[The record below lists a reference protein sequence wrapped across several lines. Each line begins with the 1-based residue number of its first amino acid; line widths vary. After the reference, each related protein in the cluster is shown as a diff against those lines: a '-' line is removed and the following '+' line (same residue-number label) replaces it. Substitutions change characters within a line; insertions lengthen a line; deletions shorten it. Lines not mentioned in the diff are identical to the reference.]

1 MSHHLLKERKTMLK
15 AYKFRIYPNQTQAEL
30 IVKTMGSVRYFW
42 NKQVEIF
49 NSYNKDTNPLLIFP
63 TSTAMR
69 NELSWMKDVSAAAI
83 QQKAIDFKAFKT
95 QYFSKDRKKGV
106 GRAQFKKKGNHESF
120 RLPHPKFSL
129 NQELG
134 TIRLEKIGQVKIT
147 LDRIIPIEAQF
158 MSVTVSMNTSKQLFA
173 SVLVKQE
180 IDPLEKTEKTIG
192 IDVGIKEFLV
202 QSDGAVVTNP
212 KYFRKNQAKFKRMQR
227 RLNKKK
233 KGSSRRKKAK
243 LKVAKLHQK
252 TANQRDFFL
261 HNVSTAIIKNY
272 DIIGIEDLNVA
283 GMVKNHKL
291 AKSISDASFSKF
303 KLMLE
308 YKANWYGK
316 KVVKIDTFFP
326 SSKTC
331 SSCGAIKQ
339 DLTLKDRV
347 YECACCGLSMDRD
360 HNAAINIK
368 NEALRVS
375 NAIRA

>member
-1 MSHHLLKERKTMLK
+1 MLK
-15 AYKFRIYPNQTQAEL
+15 AYKFRIYPNKTQGEL
-30 IVKTMGSVRYFW
+30 IAKTLGSVRYFW

-49 NSYNKDTNPLLIFP
+49 NSYDKETNPLLIFP
-63 TSTAMR
+63 TSTAIR
-69 NELSWMKDVSAAAI
+69 NDLSWMKEVSAAAI
-83 QQKAIDFKAFKT
+83 QQKEMDFKSFKA
-95 QYFSKDRKKGV
+95 QRFSKDRKKALGNP
-106 GRAQFKKKGNHESF
+106 QFKKRGQHESF
-120 RLPHPKFSL
+120 RLPYPKFNL
-129 NQELG
+129 NQALG

-147 LDRIIPIEAQF
+147 LDRTIPIEAKF

-173 SVLVKQE
+173 SVLVEQKMEQ
-180 IDPLEKTEKTIG
+180 LEKTEKIIG

-202 QSDGAVVTNP
+202 QSDGVVVTNP
-212 KYFRKNQAKFKRMQR
+212 KYFRKNQAKLKGMQQ

-233 KGSSRRKKAK
+233 KGSTRRKKAK

-261 HNVSTAIIKNY
+261 HNISTSIVKDN

-283 GMVKNHKL
+283 GMVKNRKL

-308 YKANWYGK
+308 YKAEWYGK
-316 KVVKIDTFFP
+316 KVVKIGRFFP

-331 SSCGAIKQ
+331 SSCGALKQ
-339 DLTLKDRV
+339 DLTLNDRV
-347 YECACCGLSMDRD
+347 YECACCGLSLDRD
-360 HNAAINIK
+360 HNAALNIK

>member
-1 MSHHLLKERKTMLK
+1 MKE
-15 AYKFRIYPNQTQAEL
+15 
-30 IVKTMGSVRYFW
+30 
-42 NKQVEIF
+42 
-49 NSYNKDTNPLLIFP
+49 
-63 TSTAMR
+63 
-69 NELSWMKDVSAAAI
+69 VSAAAI
-83 QQKAIDFKAFKT
+83 QQKELDFKAFKK
-95 QYFSKDRKKGV
+95 QFFSKDRKKAV

-120 RLPHPKFSL
+120 RLPYPKFNL

-147 LDRIIPIEAQF
+147 LDRTIPIDAQF
-158 MSVTVSMNTSKQLFA
+158 MSVTISMTASKQLFA

-180 IDPLEKTEKTIG
+180 IEPLEKTEKTIG
-192 IDVGIKEFLV
+192 LDVGIKEFLV
-202 QSDGAVVTNP
+202 QSDGSAVTNP
-212 KYFRKNQAKFKRMQR
+212 KYFRKNQAKLKRMQR

-261 HNVSTAIIKNY
+261 HNVSTSIVKNY

>member
-1 MSHHLLKERKTMLK
+1 MLK
-15 AYKFRIYPNQTQAEL
+15 AYKFRIYPNKTQREL
-30 IVKTMGSVRYFW
+30 IGKTFGSVRYFW

-49 NSYNKDTNPLLIFP
+49 NSYNKDSNPLLIFP
-63 TSTAMR
+63 TSTAIR
-69 NELSWMKDVSAAAI
+69 NELSWMKEVSAAAI
-83 QQKAIDFKAFKT
+83 QQKELDFKTFKK
-95 QYFSKDRKKGV
+95 QFFSKDRKKALGH
-106 GRAQFKKKGNHESF
+106 AQFKKKGNNESF
-120 RLPHPKFSL
+120 RLPYPKFNL

-147 LDRIIPIEAQF
+147 LDRTIPIDAKF
-158 MSVTVSMNTSKQLFA
+158 MSVTVSMNTSNQLFA
-173 SVLVKQE
+173 SVLVEQKIEQ
-180 IDPLEKTEKTIG
+180 LEKTEKSIG

-202 QSDGAVVTNP
+202 QSDGSIVANP
-212 KYFRKNQAKFKRMQR
+212 KYFRKNQAKLKGMQR

-233 KGSSRRKKAK
+233 KGSTRRKKAK

-261 HNVSTAIIKNY
+261 HNVSTSIVKNY

-308 YKANWYGK
+308 YKADWYGK
-316 KVVKIDTFFP
+316 KVVKVGKFYP

-339 DLTLKDRV
+339 DLTLNDRV

>member
-1 MSHHLLKERKTMLK
+1 M
-15 AYKFRIYPNQTQAEL
+15 
-30 IVKTMGSVRYFW
+30 
-42 NKQVEIF
+42 
-49 NSYNKDTNPLLIFP
+49 
-63 TSTAMR
+63 
-69 NELSWMKDVSAAAI
+69 
-83 QQKAIDFKAFKT
+83 
-95 QYFSKDRKKGV
+95 
-106 GRAQFKKKGNHESF
+106 
-120 RLPHPKFSL
+120 
-129 NQELG
+129 
-134 TIRLEKIGQVKIT
+134 
-147 LDRIIPIEAQF
+147 IPIDVKF
-158 MSVTVSMNTSKQLFA
+158 MSVTVSMNASKQLFA

-180 IDPLEKTEKTIG
+180 IEQLEKTEKIIG

-202 QSDGAVVTNP
+202 QSDGSAITNP

-227 RLNKKK
+227 RLHKKK

-261 HNVSTAIIKNY
+261 HNVSTSIVKNY

>member
-1 MSHHLLKERKTMLK
+1 MLK
-15 AYKFRIYPNQTQAEL
+15 AYKFRIYPNETQGEL
-30 IVKTMGSVRYFW
+30 IGKTFGSVRYFW

-49 NSYNKDTNPLLIFP
+49 NSYNKETNPLLTFP
-63 TSTAMR
+63 TSTAIR
-69 NELSWMKDVSAAAI
+69 NELSWMKEVSAAAI
-83 QQKAIDFKAFKT
+83 QQKAIDFQTFKK
-95 QYFSKDRKKGV
+95 QFFSKDRKKAL

-120 RLPHPKFSL
+120 RLPYPKFNL
-129 NQELG
+129 NQEIG

-147 LDRIIPIEAQF
+147 LDRTIPIDAKF

-173 SVLVKQE
+173 SVLVEQKIEQ
-180 IDPLEKTEKTIG
+180 LEKTETSIG

-202 QSDGAVVTNP
+202 QSDGAIVANP
-212 KYFRKNQAKFKRMQR
+212 KYFRKNQAKLKGMQR

-261 HNVSTAIIKNY
+261 HNVSTSIVKNY
-272 DIIGIEDLNVA
+272 DIIGIEDLNVV
-283 GMVKNHKL
+283 GMVKNPKL

-308 YKANWYGK
+308 YKADWYGK
-316 KVVKIDTFFP
+316 KVVKVGKFYP

-339 DLTLKDRV
+339 DLTLNDRV